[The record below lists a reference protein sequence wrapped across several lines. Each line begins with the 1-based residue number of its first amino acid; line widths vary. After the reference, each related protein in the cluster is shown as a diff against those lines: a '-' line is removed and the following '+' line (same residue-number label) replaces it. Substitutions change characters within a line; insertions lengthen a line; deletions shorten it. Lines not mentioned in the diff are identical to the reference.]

1 MGDIFA
7 TQHVNMREIRCF
19 SFISN
24 LFISSERVKWPS
36 LKRYHRWTSNRLHK
50 TILFVIHLL

>member
-7 TQHVNMREIRCF
+7 TEQVNMREIRCF

-24 LFISSERVKWPS
+24 LFISSERVKWSS
-36 LKRYHRWTSNRLHK
+36 LRDIIVGHPTVFIKLYYL
-50 TILFVIHLL
+50 